1 MGAWGQGVAARKGW
15 NEGEN
20 SAQPR
25 SGALIRSLP
34 PLTQNPPAAAAAGL
48 PRSHP
53 QERQALE
60 AMRQEFE
67 SELQAARSEVAKAQS
82 ALVGAEERV
91 RSAEQVERARLEAGY
106 QARVTALQAEVERM
120 RQELA
125 YRTSVM
131 QSEMQ
136 RCVRRLAAFVV
147 VVAFLPVWEGFGAGF
162 WEGFRSE

>member
-1 MGAWGQGVAARKGW
+1 
-15 NEGEN
+15 
-20 SAQPR
+20 
-25 SGALIRSLP
+25 
-34 PLTQNPPAAAAAGL
+34 
-48 PRSHP
+48 
-53 QERQALE
+53 
-60 AMRQEFE
+60 MRQEFE

-136 RCVRRLAAFVV
+136 RCAAGGGGGGCD
-147 VVAFLPVWEGFGAGF
+147 LPPALGGRGMGVGEGLMGG
-162 WEGFRSE
+162 WS